1 MTHFWTNCTCGAT
14 VCTANKP
21 DVRTH
26 LIMKDLLLSDS
37 LKGAERQ
44 ETKLFS
50 SALHTQTFCL
60 LRFVSSKRTR
70 SKKKKINMELNL
82 ND

>member
-1 MTHFWTNCTCGAT
+1 
-14 VCTANKP
+14 
-21 DVRTH
+21 
-26 LIMKDLLLSDS
+26 MKDLLLSDS

-70 SKKKKINMELNL
+70 SKKKNKYGTEPEWLKKKKEKKKSEL
-82 ND
+82 